1 VRVIINKRDSLVQEG
16 NFQENFSI
24 NIVFGFVGG
33 NLVGPSGKNYLNF
46 FDQQARWTSRKRPP
60 GNKTYYKKKTNQ
72 ECYLIFY
79 FIKTFV
85 LIVHKCILAVHS
97 RFIGWLPLEKSI
109 IN

>member
-46 FDQQARWTSRKRPP
+46 FDQQAR
-60 GNKTYYKKKTNQ
+60 
-72 ECYLIFY
+72 
-79 FIKTFV
+79 
-85 LIVHKCILAVHS
+85 
-97 RFIGWLPLEKSI
+97 
-109 IN
+109 